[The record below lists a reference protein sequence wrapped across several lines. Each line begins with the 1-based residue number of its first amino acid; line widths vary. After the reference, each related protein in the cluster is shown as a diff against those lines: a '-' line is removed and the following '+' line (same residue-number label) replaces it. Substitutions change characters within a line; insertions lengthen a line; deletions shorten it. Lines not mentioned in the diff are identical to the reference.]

1 MAGGRPPSFISFACP
16 NCQALDQVVKVEA
29 GPETAFHEVTCRAC
43 GLARFP
49 GRDGEFVVKCFL
61 LRHGG
66 RRRQRGRVHD
76 PDPA

>member
-1 MAGGRPPSFISFACP
+1 M
-16 NCQALDQVVKVEA
+16 
-29 GPETAFHEVTCRAC
+29 EVTCRAC

-66 RRRQRGRVHD
+66 RRRQRGACTTLIR
-76 PDPA
+76 PDNGFDARPNISSPLKLPFRSRDGPSSI

>member
-1 MAGGRPPSFISFACP
+1 M
-16 NCQALDQVVKVEA
+16 
-29 GPETAFHEVTCRAC
+29 EVTCRAC